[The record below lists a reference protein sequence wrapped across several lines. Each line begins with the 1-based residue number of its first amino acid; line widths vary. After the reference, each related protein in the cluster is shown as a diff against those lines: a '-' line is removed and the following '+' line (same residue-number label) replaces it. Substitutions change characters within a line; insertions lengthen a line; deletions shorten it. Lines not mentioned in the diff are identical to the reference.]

1 MRAGFIGLGVLGKAI
16 ARRLIVADVDLIVW
30 NRTPEK
36 ALDLGVPVVETP
48 AELLAETEIVFLSLF
63 DSAAVDTVLLGP
75 DGLLRADCRNKIIV
89 DMTTD
94 HFEQVRR
101 FYREVAERAGRYLE
115 CPVLGSV
122 VPAGQGS
129 LTLLIGGEKEAI
141 SRIIPYV
148 QKLARYIFY
157 FEEQGLAT
165 KMKLINN
172 LVLGSFMATIAEA
185 LAYGEAAGLNKA
197 KVLDILAAGAGN
209 SGVLSAKKEKLLR
222 EDWEP
227 HFSVA
232 LIDKDLAYL
241 QDLVNG
247 LNISSALLSAVRN
260 VFDRSMAENASLDFS
275 AVYNTISKAKTG

>member
-16 ARRLIVADVDLIVW
+16 ARRLIVEDVDLVVW

-63 DSAAVDTVLLGP
+63 DSTAVDAVLLGP
-75 DGLLRADCRNKIIV
+75 DGLLKADCRNKIIV
-89 DMTTD
+89 DMTTN

-101 FYREVAERAGRYLE
+101 FYREVAERDGRYLE

-122 VPAGQGS
+122 MPAGQGS

-165 KMKLINN
+165 KMKLVNN

-241 QDLVNG
+241 QDLVNE
-247 LNISSALLSAVRN
+247 LNIPSALLSAVRN

-275 AVYNTISKAKTG
+275 AVYNTVSKAKTG